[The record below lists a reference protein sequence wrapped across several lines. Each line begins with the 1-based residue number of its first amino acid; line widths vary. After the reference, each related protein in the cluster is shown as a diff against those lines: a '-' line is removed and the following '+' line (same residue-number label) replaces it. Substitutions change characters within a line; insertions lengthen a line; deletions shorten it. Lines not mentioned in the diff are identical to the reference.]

1 MIAHLPSIRLAIYA
15 GTFDPIT
22 NGHLDI
28 IHRSLRLFDRVVVA
42 VAENL
47 RKTPLFS
54 PQERQL
60 FIQEAVGTEP
70 RLEVDV
76 FSGLLMEYARRRG
89 AFCVIRGLRVL
100 ADFEYEFQLAHI
112 NRRIDQEIE
121 TIFMMTGE
129 ENFYVSSSMVK
140 EVAYWGGN
148 VSALVPANVARA
160 LQERLGPGKSNQ
172 VGPLQKTRGE
182 F

>member
-1 MIAHLPSIRLAIYA
+1 MTASLPSPRLAIYA

-22 NGHLDI
+22 NGHIDI
-28 IHRSLRLFDRVVVA
+28 IRRSLRLFDHLIVA

-47 RKTPLFS
+47 RKNPLFS
-54 PQERQL
+54 PQERQIL
-60 FIQEAVGTEP
+60 IQDALGVEP
-70 RLEVDV
+70 RMEVDV
-76 FSGLLMEYARRRG
+76 FSGLLMEYARRKG

-100 ADFEYEFQLAHI
+100 ADFEYEFRLAHV
-112 NRRIDQEIE
+112 NRRIDREIE

-172 VGPLQKTRGE
+172 VGSLSP
-182 F
+182 

>member
-1 MIAHLPSIRLAIYA
+1 MSTQHPRIAIYA

-28 IHRSLRLFDRVVVA
+28 IKRSQRMFDHLVVA

-47 RKTPLFS
+47 RKNPLFA
-54 PQERQL
+54 PQERKQL
-60 FIQEAVGTEP
+60 IQKALEP
-70 RLEVDV
+70 HNNIEVDV
-76 FSGLLMEYARRRG
+76 FSGLLMEYAKKRN

-112 NRRIDQEIE
+112 NRRLAPSIE
-121 TIFMMTGE
+121 TVFMMTAE
-129 ENFYVSSSMVK
+129 EYFYVSSSVVK

-148 VSALVPANVARA
+148 IANMVPPNVAKA
-160 LQERLGPGKSNQ
+160 LQEKLGPAARDVEKES
-172 VGPLQKTRGE
+172 GPS
-182 F
+182 